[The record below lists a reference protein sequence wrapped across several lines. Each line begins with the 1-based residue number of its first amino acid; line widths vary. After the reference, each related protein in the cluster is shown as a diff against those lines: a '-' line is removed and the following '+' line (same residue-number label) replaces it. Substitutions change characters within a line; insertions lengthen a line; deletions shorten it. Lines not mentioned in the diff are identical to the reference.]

1 MAMKIDRRAFLKTS
15 AAMAVAVS
23 MTGLLGGCS
32 DGAGGTD
39 LGGFTASAV
48 KWDVKQ
54 NPPALS
60 EDQSK
65 WTADVKVWVRTT
77 NTKDFDWNIAGD
89 AVMELKVDG
98 VTVAMQGGGLL
109 TNDGALEFSRRH
121 KANEG
126 WVNFKMNYKQK
137 ELYDAIANK
146 EAVVKFSIGTKKA
159 TDTYTALYI
168 EGPHGE
174 GFSLKKDNA
183 RV

>member
-1 MAMKIDRRAFLKTS
+1 MAMKMDRRAFLKTS
-15 AAMAVAVS
+15 AAVAVAVS
-23 MTGLLGGCS
+23 MTGLLGGC
-32 DGAGGTD
+32 DGGVDGTNF
-39 LGGFTASAV
+39 GGFTASAV
-48 KWDVKQ
+48 KWDVKP

-65 WTADVKVWVRTT
+65 WTADVKVLVRTT

-126 WVNFKMNYKQK
+126 WVNFKMNYEQK
-137 ELYDAIANK
+137 KLYDAIANK

-159 TDTYTALYI
+159 TDTYTALYD
-168 EGPHGE
+168 EG
-174 GFSLKKDNA
+174 LTLQKDNA
-183 RV
+183 PV

>member
-1 MAMKIDRRAFLKTS
+1 MAMKMDRRAFLKTS

-39 LGGFTASAV
+39 LGGFTASV
-48 KWDVKQ
+48 TKWDVRQ

-77 NTKDFDWNIAGD
+77 NTKDSDWNIAGD

-98 VTVAMQGGGLL
+98 VAVAMQGGGLL
-109 TNDGALEFSRRH
+109 TNDGVLTFSRKH

-126 WVNFKMNYKQK
+126 WVTFKLNYKQK
-137 ELYDAIANK
+137 KLYDAIANK

-159 TDTYTALYI
+159 SETYTAVY
-168 EGPHGE
+168 E
-174 GFSLKKDNA
+174 GFTFQKDNA
-183 RV
+183 LV

>member
-1 MAMKIDRRAFLKTS
+1 MAMKMDRRAFLKTS
-15 AAMAVAVS
+15 AAVAMAVS

-32 DGAGGTD
+32 DGDIGTD
-39 LGGFTASAV
+39 LGGFTASV
-48 KWDVKQ
+48 TKWDVKQ

-126 WVNFKMNYKQK
+126 WVNFKLNYKQK
-137 ELYDAIANK
+137 KLYDAIVNK
-146 EAVVKFSIGTKKA
+146 EAIVKFSIGTKKA
-159 TDTYTALYI
+159 TDTYTALYSD
-168 EGPHGE
+168 GLP
-174 GFSLKKDNA
+174 LKKDNA

>member
-1 MAMKIDRRAFLKTS
+1 MAMKMDRRAFLKTS

-32 DGAGGTD
+32 DGDTSMD

-65 WTADVKVWVRTT
+65 WTADVKVWVRTI
-77 NTKDFDWNIAGD
+77 NTTDSDWNIAGE
-89 AVMELKVDG
+89 AVMELTVDG
-98 VTVAMQGGGLL
+98 VAVAMQGGGLL
-109 TNDGALEFSRRH
+109 TNDGVLKFSRKQ

-126 WVNFKMNYKQK
+126 WVNFKLNYKQK
-137 ELYDAIANK
+137 KLYDAIANK

-159 TDTYTALYI
+159 TDTYTALYN
-168 EGPHGE
+168 EGLP
-174 GFSLKKDNA
+174 LKKDNA
-183 RV
+183 LV